1 MSCETRRRHV
11 SEASARPTASRN
23 GAPACR
29 RGEDR
34 GAWQCSS
41 IAKRPTDE
49 IPSAFA
55 TQDPTFPGYAVL
67 HFTFL
72 RAEVV
77 KVPRLVAP
85 TGESK
90 LSSTSHGHK
99 VFYCPLLSVATPT
112 STRACVQV
120 LSQGAAALQT
130 MWPLAC
136 LQYLRRAF
144 DATSLLS
151 RLRRRNR
158 DHKPGVVQARVGR
171 NVLQC
176 NVFSVRPLGELWGL

>member
-90 LSSTSHGHK
+90 LSSTSHGQK
-99 VFYCPLLSVATPT
+99 RRSRKSAELSGQAMHQSRDAHASRGT
-112 STRACVQV
+112 STPMRGLGGRLQAGAPFLDAVERAWASASRRRLVPQNFE
-120 LSQGAAALQT
+120 QAAQRYAQ
-130 MWPLAC
+130 
-136 LQYLRRAF
+136 LRRV
-144 DATSLLS
+144 SQYCS
-151 RLRRRNR
+151 
-158 DHKPGVVQARVGR
+158 ARAAD
-171 NVLQC
+171 LE
-176 NVFSVRPLGELWGL
+176 P